1 MTEITTLPIS
11 SIIVGKRHRQ
21 DLGNIAHLADSIR
34 DLGLLQPIGV
44 SPDSSLVFGH
54 RRLEACRSLGW
65 ESVPVRI
72 VDAPAIMAEHDENEV
87 RKDFTPSERVA
98 IGRAIEEFLGD
109 RRRFNADGGPKA
121 DGAIQENFPESKPGQ
136 QTRDIVAGKAG
147 FGNAK
152 TYQQA
157 KSVVSQ
163 GTPELVEAMDRGDVS
178 ISAAAT
184 IAKLPPTEQQAVVAG
199 GKDAALERV
208 RQVREAKNASVV
220 SQANQIRREQKKA
233 AQDER
238 AAVAVQASQSLQPT
252 SDRFRIIHGSCE
264 QSLSLEAGSVDWIF
278 TDPPYPKEFLPLFE
292 TLGRVAAH
300 VLKPGGALLAMVG
313 QFHLPEV
320 IRSLEANLSY
330 HWMLSYLT
338 PGGQSP
344 QIFPRR
350 INTFWK
356 PVLCFTKGEY
366 SGPWI
371 GDVVRSEPNGNDKR
385 HHHWGQ
391 SESGMADL
399 MRRFVKPGETVLDP
413 FLGGGTTGVVALGLG
428 CHFIGYDV
436 DQIAVGTALNRLQE
450 YGDAA

>member
-1 MTEITTLPIS
+1 MPEITTLPIS
-11 SIIVGKRHRQ
+11 SITVGKRHRL
-21 DLGNIAHLADSIR
+21 DLGNITHLADSIR
-34 DLGLLQPIGV
+34 DIGLLQPIGV
-44 SPDSSLVFGH
+44 GPDNSLVFGH

-98 IGRAIEEFLGD
+98 IGRKIEEFLGN
-109 RRRFNADGGPKA
+109 RRGQRTDITAQQL
-121 DGAIQENFPESKPGQ
+121 QENFPEVQPGQ
-136 QTRDIVAGKAG
+136 QTRDIAAEKSG
-147 FGNAK
+147 FGNGK

-157 KSVVSQ
+157 KTVVAN
-163 GTPELVEAMDRGDVS
+163 GTQELVDAMDRGDVS

-184 IAKLPPTEQQAVVAG
+184 IAKLPPAEQQAVVAG

-208 RQVREAKNASVV
+208 RQVRDAKNAAVV

-233 AQDER
+233 VQDER
-238 AAVAVQASQSLQPT
+238 AAVAVHANQSLSPI
-252 SDRFRIIHGSCE
+252 SDRFRIIHGNCE
-264 QSLSLEAGSVDWIF
+264 QALSLEAGSVDWIF

-320 IRSLEANLSY
+320 IRLLETNLSY

-338 PGGQSP
+338 PGGKSP

-350 INTFWK
+350 VNTFWK

-371 GDVVRSEPNGNDKR
+371 GDVVRSEPNDCDKR

-399 MRRFVKPGETVLDP
+399 MRRFVKAGETVMDP
-413 FLGGGTTGVVALGLG
+413 FLGGGTSGVVALDLG

-436 DQIAVGTALNRLQE
+436 DQIAVGTALNRMRE

>member
-1 MTEITTLPIS
+1 MAETSLIPIS
-11 SIIVGKRHRQ
+11 SITVGKRHRQ
-21 DLGNIAHLADSIR
+21 DLGNITHLADSIR
-34 DLGLLQPIGV
+34 DLDLLQPIGV
-44 SPDSSLVFGH
+44 SPDNSLVFGH
-54 RRLEACRSLGW
+54 RRLEACRLLGW
-65 ESVPVRI
+65 ESIPVRI
-72 VDAPAIMAEHDENEV
+72 IDAPAIMAEHDENEV

-98 IGRAIEEFLGD
+98 IGRAIEAFLGD
-109 RRRFNADGGPKA
+109 RRRFNADGGPRPT
-121 DGAIQENFPESKPGQ
+121 GAIQENFPESKSGQ
-136 QTRDIVAGKAG
+136 QTRDVAACKAG

-157 KSVVSQ
+157 KAVAAN
-163 GTPELVEAMDRGDVS
+163 GTQELVEAMDRGDVS

-184 IAKLPPTEQQAVVAG
+184 LAKLPPAEQQAVVAG
-199 GKDAALERV
+199 GKDVALERV
-208 RQVREAKNASVV
+208 RQVREAKNAAVV

-238 AAVAVQASQSLQPT
+238 AAEAVQASQSLSPI

-264 QSLSLEAGSVDWIF
+264 QALNLAPGSVDWIF

-292 TLGRVAAH
+292 TLGRIAAH
-300 VLKPGGALLAMVG
+300 VLKPGGALLSMDG

-320 IRSLEANLSY
+320 IRLLETNLCY

-350 INTFWK
+350 VNTFWK

-366 SGPWI
+366 AGPWI
-371 GDVVRSEPNGNDKR
+371 GDVVRSEVNDNDKG

-428 CHFIGYDV
+428 CRFIGYDV
-436 DQIAVGTALNRLQE
+436 DQIAVGTALNRMRE